1 MPKPGENTHKG
12 RDGEKRAAEA
22 LEKKG
27 MRIIATN
34 FHSPKG
40 EVDIIA
46 QDGDTLAFIEVKTW
60 SAYGMEDLQYGINE
74 KKQRRIIETAKYF
87 LAVHRKYNEMAIR
100 FDVVFVSPGAGHR
113 DGASIRH
120 LASAFMECV

>member
-1 MPKPGENTHKG
+1 MSKPGENTRKG

-27 MRIIATN
+27 MRIITTN
-34 FHSPKG
+34 FRCPRG

-46 QDGDTLAFIEVKTW
+46 QDGETVVFIEVKAW
-60 SAYGMEDLQYGINE
+60 SAYGMEDLQYGVNG

-87 LAVHRKYNEMAIR
+87 LAVNRKYNEMTIR
-100 FDVVFVSPGAGHR
+100 FDVVFVNPLAGP
-113 DGASIRH
+113 AAIRH
-120 LASAFMECV
+120 LASAFVECI

>member
-1 MPKPGENTHKG
+1 MSKSANTRKG
-12 RDGEKRAAEA
+12 RDGEQRAVEA
-22 LEKKG
+22 LEEKG
-27 MRIIATN
+27 MRIITTN
-34 FHSPKG
+34 FHSPRG

-46 QDGDTLAFIEVKTW
+46 QDGDAIVFIEVKAW

-87 LAVHRKYNEMAIR
+87 LALNRKYNEMTIR
-100 FDVVFVSPGAGHR
+100 FDVVFVGPPAGP
-113 DGASIRH
+113 AAIQH

>member
-1 MPKPGENTHKG
+1 MPRSANARKG

-46 QDGDTLAFIEVKTW
+46 QDGDIIVFIEVKAW
-60 SAYGMEDLQYGINE
+60 STYGIGDLQYGINE

-87 LAVHRKYNEMAIR
+87 LAVNRKYNEMTIR
-100 FDVVFVSPGAGHR
+100 FDVIFIGPHVFQ
-113 DGASIRH
+113 H
-120 LASAFMECV
+120 LVSAFTERV